1 VSWEKLFDG
10 LPIMV
15 ELKRPN
21 VGLVASYLDFV
32 AEMHQLG
39 EEIHEGLILKAG
51 ESKEQFVDRILCTE
65 TSPGP
70 GLVPATV
77 YWGAISEMVVGRIA
91 LRHYLDDTLKEFGGH
106 IGYEVRPSYRRR
118 GVAKEM
124 LRLLLETPKAKQI
137 GRLLLTCAPD
147 NEASNKTIQANGG
160 VLAKTAFVEKRQ
172 RETNYYWIQL

>member
-1 VSWEKLFDG
+1 MFDG

-21 VGLVASYLDFV
+21 VRLVASYLDFV
-32 AEMHQLG
+32 AEMQQLG

-51 ESKEQFVDRILCTE
+51 ESKEQFVDRILHTE
-65 TSPGP
+65 TSSGP
-70 GLVPATV
+70 DLVPVTV
-77 YWGAISEMVVGRIA
+77 YWGAISEIVVGRIA
-91 LRHYLDDTLKEFGGH
+91 LRHYLDDKLKEFGGH

-118 GVAKEM
+118 GVAREM
-124 LRLLLETPKAKQI
+124 LRLLLETPEAKQI